1 MLLCVLLLQVLFL
14 GWPLFSKAPGFRR
27 VRQLHRFAWLLTSIA
42 LLVWHAVVFEVLL
55 QQPQQRW
62 TGALNMAACSSH
74 ADVQVRSVNPAS
86 LRGEAKCCWFE
97 TVMEIQRLQPGIA
110 GMRMVE

>member
-1 MLLCVLLLQVLFL
+1 MLPPQVLFL
-14 GWPLFSKAPGFRR
+14 GWPLYSKVPGFRS

-62 TGALNMAACSSH
+62 TGALDMATCSSH
-74 ADVQVRSVNPAS
+74 AVLLVRAVTPAY
-86 LRGEAKCCWFE
+86 LRGVVLAAVAVALYKLL
-97 TVMEIQRLQPGIA
+97 QRPC
-110 GMRMVE
+110 